1 MDDHKE
7 KLLRQYLDDE
17 LSDQQEQEALHMIA
31 DDAEMRSMLRFEQRV
46 RNSAYRLTEDAA
58 SYAVPGGFSQNV
70 MEAIEAKEADSAEAF
85 DWNQIAD
92 MLTSLWK
99 PRAIQLRPA
108 YAMVALLF
116 LAILVVFPYVSR
128 IPGTQDQ
135 VAEKTSTSET
145 VYQQAKASP
154 QADQVWT
161 RFVYIDK
168 EAESVAVAG
177 DFSNWNPVDLTKKT
191 LNGQQVW
198 TGLIPMQKGEHRYMF
213 VKNGEKWVTDPLAT
227 NYEDDG
233 FGNKNAVLYL

>member
-1 MDDHKE
+1 MDEYKE

-17 LSDQQEQEALHMIA
+17 LSDKQEQEVLHMIA
-31 DDAEMRSMLRFEQRV
+31 DDPEMRSMLRFEQRARHSV
-46 RNSAYRLTEDAA
+46 YHLGKDAA
-58 SYAVPGGFSQNV
+58 SYAVPEGFSQNV
-70 MEAIEAKEADSAEAF
+70 MEAIAAKEADSAKAF
-85 DWNQIAD
+85 DWNQIVD
-92 MLTSLWK
+92 ILTSLWK
-99 PRAIQLRPA
+99 PRTIRLRPA
-108 YAMVALLF
+108 YAMGAVFF
-116 LAILVVFPYVSR
+116 LAILVVFPYVTQ

-135 VAEKTSTSET
+135 VVKET
-145 VYQQAKASP
+145 FTGDTIYQQAKASP

-168 EAESVAVAG
+168 DAESVAVAG
-177 DFSNWNPVDLTKKT
+177 DFSNWDPVDLTKKT

-198 TGLIPMQKGEHRYMF
+198 TGLILMKKGEHRYMF